1 MKVSMRREA
10 FTLIELLVVIAI
22 MAILMGL
29 LLGAVQK
36 VRETANNMQSTNNLR
51 NIGLAVTNCATQNK
65 SKLPPGY
72 GSFRQSANATAFVHL
87 LPYLDADTT
96 YKSYMSG
103 GSVEPLK
110 IFQAT
115 NDVSNKGT
123 DTSSSYSLNNLVFEG
138 GTPQGTPVAT
148 SGTTSAVSFRFDRG
162 FTNGAS
168 NSLIALERSA
178 IAGFLGTPTGTATP
192 NDPSLQLPSRLSH
205 LYQGAVIGGTNI
217 QARIV
222 FNAALGIPVH
232 VTQIRPADG
241 LANDNYG
248 QSFTASGFNSLMGD
262 GRVVAVSA
270 NVSNAVF
277 LAVTNVTTSGSS
289 SNLAGWDD

>member
-115 NDVSNKGT
+115 NDVSNKGA

-162 FTNGAS
+162 FTNG
-168 NSLIALERSA
+168 
-178 IAGFLGTPTGTATP
+178 
-192 NDPSLQLPSRLSH
+192 DPSLQLPSRLSH

-222 FNAALGIPVH
+222 FNAALVIPVH
-232 VTQIRPADG
+232 VTQLRPADG

-270 NVSNAVF
+270 NVSNGVF